1 MRWQKKKKKPFPN
14 PTKLFEPIGHMC
26 VNMRLHSYACA
37 CSHIIQ
43 KQNMLHAGQD
53 LVKTETYFKRASK
66 LHVIAHSSQ
75 NKICPLAWRNI
86 PIRCLVIVW
95 VTVLLS
101 IHPLGLLI
109 TNSASIHWQSLV
121 SKRSVCSGTENIGL
135 SNIQWSFELL
145 LWPWPEQSNLSPKE
159 NEDVPSNEVSLY
171 KGQ

>member
-1 MRWQKKKKKPFPN
+1 MTEKTNNPFPN

-86 PIRCLVIVW
+86 PVRCLVIVW